1 LKGEEF
7 PVNAASARK
16 LLIAV
21 VLGMLILAVA
31 IPGAGAKKHK
41 RLRLTCD
48 QTTEAIFNTA
58 EQIRAQ
64 FNAKGYTIE
73 DAPYGF
79 LVGSGCK
86 NIAPLTREGA
96 AYMADVHYTDDGSPP
111 FPGET
116 NPYVY
121 KYRWQW
127 REIVNRTKK
136 GRIRTT
142 VTDFQCFKESREPP
156 DYDLKELPC

>member
-1 LKGEEF
+1 MDR
-7 PVNAASARK
+7 ASSKK
-16 LLIAV
+16 LSIAIVGLLV
-21 VLGMLILAVA
+21 VSAVA
-31 IPGAGAKKHK
+31 VAGADAKKHK

-64 FNAKGYTIE
+64 YNAMGYTIE

-79 LVGSGCK
+79 LVGSGCR
-86 NIAPLTREGA
+86 NIAPLTRQGS
-96 AYMADVHYTDDGSPP
+96 AYMADVHYADDGSPP

-127 REIVNRTKK
+127 KEIVRRTKK

-142 VTDFQCFKESREPP
+142 VTDFQCFKESSEPP
-156 DYDLKELPC
+156 DFQAREIPC